1 MISVKFYPKT
11 NKKEE
16 QNRLIKKLL
25 MGIIEF
31 LNLVMVHVIFSE
43 HKHDNAEVAYCINV

>member
-1 MISVKFYPKT
+1 MLLKFNNSTLKSWEISCENISIILHHMISVKFYPKT

-31 LNLVMVHVIFSE
+31 
-43 HKHDNAEVAYCINV
+43 